1 MSSPVILGKRG
12 RERLKQLQFKSA
24 RSKFEDLLPTDT
36 SQEILDGLAKEL
48 PLHFWAL
55 SLISR
60 GNKVVNGM
68 MEIYKISEEY
78 YEPTTTNTTTT
89 TKMNYNNNNNKTS
102 DKIDEKRNKDGDEN
116 FSVRGAM
123 QSIRNFRKQRREQPH
138 LFPKSFLFA
147 ESDSE

>member
-60 GNKVVNGM
+60 GNKVVNVYAK
-68 MEIYKISEEY
+68 EIYKISEEY
-78 YEPTTTNTTTT
+78 YEPTTTNTTTST
-89 TKMNYNNNNNKTS
+89 TKINY
-102 DKIDEKRNKDGDEN
+102 
-116 FSVRGAM
+116 
-123 QSIRNFRKQRREQPH
+123 